1 MCDDCMWW
9 LSRELFAS
17 LDRCEEILSKQEF
30 IAGDVLTEADIRLF
44 MTLIR
49 FDHVYAIPARLIQC
63 CHWVQRLGEG
73 VQWCCW
79 GSS

>member
-1 MCDDCMWW
+1 MCDDCLWW

-17 LDRCEEILSKQEF
+17 LDRCEEILSKQKF

-49 FDHVYAIPARLIQC
+49 FDHVYALPARLVQC
-63 CHWVQRLGEG
+63 CQRVQRLGEG
-73 VQWCCW
+73 VQRCCW